1 MKHALRSTT
10 ALGLALA
17 GCLALA
23 GPASAHPVQGNSWW
37 SDGATSQYVFEG
49 MTVSAYATGAQPG
62 TAYYL
67 TSGQGE
73 SVCENGTKLNPD
85 ARFPTSRG
93 LIGLT
98 SGVVT
103 QEGTWHV
110 AFCAGTTRTQSVSL
124 TVDSTTH

>member
-1 MKHALRSTT
+1 MKRALRTTT
-10 ALGLALA
+10 ALGVALASLLALA
-17 GCLALA
+17 A
-23 GPASAHPVQGNSWW
+23 PASAHPIQGNTWW
-37 SDGATSQYVFEG
+37 SDGSTSQYVFVG

-67 TSGQGE
+67 TIGQGH
-73 SVCENGTKLNPD
+73 SICENGTQLSPT

-93 LIGLT
+93 LIGPT

-110 AFCAGTTRTQSVSL
+110 AFCAATTRTQSVSL